1 MDAVK
6 VSQQLRDLRNK
17 CDNGKSISTKTL
29 AELLNERCEEKG
41 IKGISEQTLKDYER
55 PAKNGT
61 TENVTKGT
69 AILGMRIE
77 YLDLLADFYGVSTD
91 YILDRSPYKT
101 PNVNQKAAC
110 AYTGLSEPSAAFLH
124 KENRHNPMYWR
135 MDMVNYLLEHPVFPF
150 LLDFLI
156 GFSLS
161 EGRSL
166 KDVPETNGTI
176 PAVTD
181 RDIFK
186 TKITELIS
194 EIAEDSIGF
203 FENRPDRR
211 KLYEAFYRISFSK
224 KFKEKFTLDD
234 MKKEMEANSLIFNA
248 EMFQD
253 AERDGE

>member
-6 VSQQLRDLRNK
+6 VSQRLRDLRNEY
-17 CDNGKSISTKTL
+17 DNGKSISTKTL
-29 AELLNERCEEKG
+29 AELLNERCKKKG

-61 TENVTKGT
+61 TENITKGT

-91 YILDRSPYKT
+91 YILCRSDKKT
-101 PNVNQKAAC
+101 PDVNQKAAC

-124 KENRHNPMYWR
+124 KEKRHNPMYWR
-135 MDMVNYLLEHPVFPF
+135 IDMVNYLLEHPTFPF
-150 LLDFLI
+150 LLNFLI

-161 EGRSL
+161 KERNL

-176 PAVTD
+176 PTVTD

-194 EIAEDSIGF
+194 EIAEDSVGF
-203 FENRPDRR
+203 FENRPDYRWF
-211 KLYEAFYRISFSK
+211 YEWFYKISFSK
-224 KFKEKFTLDD
+224 KFKANFTLDD
-234 MKKEMEANSLIFNA
+234 IKKEMEANGLIFNA